1 MKTESQPKIT
11 IPKPCHENWDEMT
24 PNEKGAFC
32 AKCCKTVVDFT
43 EKSIEEIVQHIEKRK
58 NEKVCGRFDNSQVS
72 SPSVINFKIPISLLP
87 TNISI
92 RKAFAIAAFLVFGV
106 GLFSCS
112 THTGR
117 MMGEI
122 SVVDTI
128 NQVPENVQIQESER
142 LMGDTIIMEEPFV
155 KGKVKIDTTH
165 TIAPPKMGTVQIER

>member
-43 EKSIEEIVQHIEKRK
+43 KKSIEEIVQHIEERK
-58 NEKVCGRFDNSQVS
+58 NEKVCGRFENEQVS
-72 SPSVINFKIPISLLP
+72 SPAVINFKIPISLLP

-117 MMGEI
+117 TMGEI
-122 SVVDTI
+122 SVIDTPTVGTTPSI
-128 NQVPENVQIQESER
+128 ATEK
-142 LMGDTIIMEEPFV
+142 LMGDTVIVVEPMTKGEV
-155 KGKVKIDTTH
+155 QIDTTPIAHPKMGKVKI
-165 TIAPPKMGTVQIER
+165 E